1 MSENIEAKVVESE
14 ELSIQEKEQLV
25 QEKAGATFEDG
36 VHKVDLT
43 QPPASEQ
50 KQEEEN
56 AVQEQEPEGSVLRGD
71 EPVEE
76 TGEKAEVELPEVGQ
90 ENQEETE
97 EVILEELPEVEE
109 EQEETIKEVEDL
121 AEEVEEAFQKEEEQG
136 IELPE
141 NIQKVVDFINET
153 GGTLEDYVALNKD
166 YSNTD
171 DLALLREYY
180 QQSKPHLSSE
190 EIDFLIED
198 KFTFDEEVDDERDVK
213 RKKLAFKEEVASAKS
228 ELEGLKT
235 KYYEEIKGGSRLT
248 PDQQKAVDF
257 FNRYNKE
264 NEETSKIA
272 ERQKSVFLQK
282 TEQVFNDQF
291 KGFEYKV
298 GNKRYRFN
306 VKDAAEVKSQQSD
319 INNFIRKFLN
329 EDNTMN
335 DAKSYH
341 KSLFTAMNADA
352 IANHFYEQGKAD
364 AVKNMMAKSKN
375 ITNEPRPQAN
385 GDMFINGL
393 KVRAITGAD
402 SSKLKIKTKNNNN

>member
-50 KQEEEN
+50 KQEEEKEN

-90 ENQEETE
+90 ENQEEAE

-121 AEEVEEAFQKEEEQG
+121 AEEVEEAFQKEEEEG
-136 IELPE
+136 VELPE

-166 YSNTD
+166 YSNVD

-235 KYYEEIKGGSRLT
+235 KYYEEIKAGSRLT

-264 NEETSKIA
+264 NEETSKVA

-282 TEQVFNDQF
+282 TEQVFNDEF

-364 AVKNMMAKSKN
+364 AMKDSMKKAKN
-375 ITNEPRPQAN
+375 INMDPRGVHTKSNDPSGFKARALV
-385 GDMFINGL
+385 GDDTSKI
-393 KVRAITGAD
+393 
-402 SSKLKIKTKNNNN
+402 KLKLKNY

>member
-14 ELSIQEKEQLV
+14 ELSIQEKEELV
-25 QEKAGATFEDG
+25 QEKAGAVFEDG
-36 VHKVDLT
+36 MYKVDLT
-43 QPPASEQ
+43 QPPAEQ
-50 KQEEEN
+50 TEQTEN
-56 AVQEQEPEGSVLRGD
+56 AIQEQEPEGSVLRGS

-76 TGEKAEVELPEVGQ
+76 TGEKAEVELQEVR
-90 ENQEETE
+90 QEEVE
-97 EVILEELPEVEE
+97 ELVLEELPEVEE
-109 EQEETIKEVEDL
+109 EETIEEVEKL
-121 AEEVEEAFQKEEEQG
+121 AEKVEEAFQKEEEQG

-153 GGTLEDYVALNKD
+153 GGSLEDYVALNKD
-166 YSNTD
+166 YSNVD

-180 QQSKPHLSSE
+180 QQSKPHLSSD

-198 KFTFDEEVDDERDVK
+198 KFTFDEDVDDDRDVK

-235 KYYEEIKGGSRLT
+235 KYYEEIKAGSRLT

-257 FNRYNKE
+257 FNRYNTE
-264 NEETSKIA
+264 NEESSKIA
-272 ERQKSVFLQK
+272 ERQKSIFLQK
-282 TEQVFNDQF
+282 TEQVFNDDF

-306 VKDAAEVKSQQSD
+306 VKDAGEVKSEQSD

-335 DAKSYH
+335 DAKNYH
-341 KSLFTAMNADA
+341 KSLFTAMNADT

-364 AVKNMMAKSKN
+364 AMKESMKKAKN
-375 ITNEPRPQAN
+375 INMDPRGVYTQPNDPSGIKARVL
-385 GDMFINGL
+385 GDDTSKI
-393 KVRAITGAD
+393 
-402 SSKLKIKTKNNNN
+402 KLKLKNY

>member
-14 ELSIQEKEQLV
+14 ELSIQEKEELV

-36 VHKVDLT
+36 MYKVDLT
-43 QPPASEQ
+43 QPPAEQ
-50 KQEEEN
+50 TEQT
-56 AVQEQEPEGSVLRGD
+56 ADAIQEQEPEGSVLRGD
-71 EPVEE
+71 EPAEE
-76 TGEKAEVELPEVGQ
+76 AGEKAEVELQEVGQ
-90 ENQEETE
+90 KETE
-97 EVILEELPEVEE
+97 EVVLEEVTEDEQPEEI
-109 EQEETIKEVEDL
+109 IKEVEDL
-121 AEEVEEAFQKEEEQG
+121 AEEVEDAFQKEQEEG

-228 ELEGLKT
+228 ELEGLKN
-235 KYYEEIKGGSRLT
+235 KYYEEIKAGSKLT
-248 PDQQKAVDF
+248 QDQQQAVDF

-282 TEQVFNDQF
+282 TEQVFNDKF

-298 GNKRYRFN
+298 GDKRYRFN
-306 VKDAAEVKSQQSD
+306 VKDAGEVKSQQSD

-341 KSLFTAMNADA
+341 KSLFTAMNADT

-364 AVKNMMAKSKN
+364 AMKDSMKKAKN
-375 ITNEPRPQAN
+375 INMDPRGVYTKSNDPSGFKARALV
-385 GDMFINGL
+385 GDDTSKI
-393 KVRAITGAD
+393 
-402 SSKLKIKTKNNNN
+402 KLKLKNY

>member
-14 ELSIQEKEQLV
+14 ELSIQEKEELV

-36 VHKVDLT
+36 MYKVDLT
-43 QPPASEQ
+43 QPPAEQ
-50 KQEEEN
+50 TEQTED
-56 AVQEQEPEGSVLRGD
+56 AIQEQEPEGGVLRGD
-71 EPVEE
+71 EPAEE
-76 TGEKAEVELPEVGQ
+76 AGEEAKVELQEVRQ
-90 ENQEETE
+90 EEEVKEETE
-97 EVILEELPEVEE
+97 EAVLEELPAEE

-121 AEEVEEAFQKEEEQG
+121 AEQVEEAFQKEEEEG

-153 GGTLEDYVALNKD
+153 GGSLEDYVALNKD
-166 YSNTD
+166 YSNVD
-171 DLALLREYY
+171 DLALLKEYY
-180 QQSKPHLSSE
+180 QQSKPHLSSD

-198 KFTFDEEVDDERDVK
+198 KFTFDEDVDDERDVK

-235 KYYEEIKGGSRLT
+235 KYYEEIKAGSRLT

-272 ERQKSVFLQK
+272 ERAKSVFLQK
-282 TEQVFNDQF
+282 TNQVFNDEF

-298 GNKRYRFN
+298 GDKRYRFN
-306 VKDAAEVKSQQSD
+306 VKNADEVKTTQSD

-329 EDNTMN
+329 EDDTMN
-335 DAKSYH
+335 DAKGYH

-364 AVKNMMAKSKN
+364 ALKNSMKTAKN
-375 ITNEPRPQAN
+375 INMDPRGVHSKDNNQGGIRAKVL
-385 GDMFINGL
+385 GDDTSKI
-393 KVRAITGAD
+393 
-402 SSKLKIKTKNNNN
+402 KLKLKNY

>member
-14 ELSIQEKEQLV
+14 ELSIQEKEELV

-36 VHKVDLT
+36 MYKVDLT
-43 QPPASEQ
+43 QPPAEQ
-50 KQEEEN
+50 TEQTED
-56 AVQEQEPEGSVLRGD
+56 AIQEQEPEGGVLRGD
-71 EPVEE
+71 EPAEE
-76 TGEKAEVELPEVGQ
+76 AGEEAKVELQEVRQ
-90 ENQEETE
+90 EEEVKEETE
-97 EVILEELPEVEE
+97 EAVLEELPAEE
-109 EQEETIKEVEDL
+109 EQEETIEEVEEL
-121 AEEVEEAFQKEEEQG
+121 AEKVEEAFQKEEEEG

-153 GGTLEDYVALNKD
+153 GGSLEDYVALNKD
-166 YSNTD
+166 YSNVD
-171 DLALLREYY
+171 DLALLKEYY
-180 QQSKPHLSSE
+180 QQSKPHLSSD

-198 KFTFDEEVDDERDVK
+198 KFTFDEDVDDERDVK

-235 KYYEEIKGGSRLT
+235 KYYEEIKAGSRLT

-272 ERQKSVFLQK
+272 ERAKSVFLQK
-282 TEQVFNDQF
+282 TNQVFNDEF

-298 GNKRYRFN
+298 GDKRYRFN
-306 VKDAAEVKSQQSD
+306 VKNADEVKTTQSD

-329 EDNTMN
+329 EDDTMN
-335 DAKSYH
+335 DAKGYH

-364 AVKNMMAKSKN
+364 ALKNSMKTAKN
-375 ITNEPRPQAN
+375 INMDPRGVHSKDNNQGGIRAKVL
-385 GDMFINGL
+385 GDDTSKI
-393 KVRAITGAD
+393 
-402 SSKLKIKTKNNNN
+402 KLKLKNY